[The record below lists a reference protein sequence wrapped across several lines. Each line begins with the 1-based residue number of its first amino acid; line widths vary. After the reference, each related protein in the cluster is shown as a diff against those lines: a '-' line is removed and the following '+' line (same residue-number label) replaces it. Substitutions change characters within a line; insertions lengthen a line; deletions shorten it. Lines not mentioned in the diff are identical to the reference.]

1 MSALMQAAG
10 YHKEGSMAITRFDPV
25 REIMEMRD
33 TFNRFFEQALAWP
46 RAEFPTIFGDV
57 PALDIYETDE
67 QIKVEVPL
75 PGMKA
80 EEIDVTLQGNLLT
93 VTGEQKSKE
102 EVAEDKYYRH
112 EVRYGT
118 FKRSVVLPETA
129 DIEHPETEFEAG
141 VLTVAFPK
149 VAKVEPKKLEV
160 KVAEHAAA

>member
-1 MSALMQAAG
+1 
-10 YHKEGSMAITRFDPV
+10 MAFMRFDPV
-25 REIMEMRD
+25 RELVEMRD
-33 TFNRFFEQALAWP
+33 TFNRYFEQALAWP
-46 RAEFPTIFGDV
+46 RTEFPTIFGEV

-80 EEIDVTLQGNLLT
+80 EQIEVTLQGNLLT
-93 VTGEQKSKE
+93 IKGEHKTSEEVKE
-102 EVAEDKYYRH
+102 EAYYRR
-112 EVRYGT
+112 EVRSGA

-141 VLTVAFPK
+141 VLTIVFPK

-160 KVAEHAAA
+160 KVIEPVAI